1 MSSLEYMDS
10 QPLMNPQLQLLHP
23 YPFAKMAT
31 LLQGITPNPDYAP
44 IKLGIG
50 EPQHT
55 PPQFVL
61 DVIKDNLAKIQNY
74 PTTNGLPELRQAIAD
89 WVQRRFQVKQLNA
102 DTQVLPVMGTR
113 EALFS
118 FVQAAFNRE
127 DSKRPYV
134 VMPNPFYQIYEGA
147 ALLAGAEPV
156 FLNQTEENGFAY
168 DFSRIRARDWADIQL
183 VYVCSPGNPT
193 GKVLSLDTWK
203 KLFELSDHYGF
214 VIAAD
219 ECYSEIYFDSPPLGA
234 LQAAQALGRTDYK
247 NLVCFSSL
255 SKRSNVPGLRS
266 GFVAGDAAV
275 LKSFLLYRTYHGCAM
290 STMVQA
296 VSAKAWQDELHV
308 AENRRLYREKF
319 TGVMPILAP
328 HLSFTRPDAGF
339 YLWAKTPVV
348 GTDFAKAL
356 FESTHVTV
364 LPGRFLARE
373 ADGQNPGE
381 DYIRIALVAETAAC
395 IEAAER
401 IARFCKANF

>member
-1 MSSLEYMDS
+1 
-10 QPLMNPQLQLLHP
+10 MNPDL
-23 YPFAKMAT
+23 T
-31 LLQGITPNPDYAP
+31 LLQAYPFERLRALFAGVPPADMPP
-44 IKLGIG
+44 IRLSIG
-50 EPQHT
+50 EPQHAT
-55 PPQFVL
+55 PDF
-61 DVIKDNLAKIQNY
+61 IKEAVCNHLGGLMNY
-74 PTTNGLPELRQAIAD
+74 PSTKGESYLRGTISAWLA
-89 WVQRRFQVKQLNA
+89 RRFSLPPL
-102 DTQVLPVMGTR
+102 DPETQVLPVNGSR
-113 EALFS
+113 EALF
-118 FVQAAFNRE
+118 AFAQCIVDRKK
-127 DSKRPYV
+127 SSPKV
-134 VMPNPFYQIYEGA
+134 LSPNPFYQIYEGA
-147 ALLAGAEPV
+147 TLLSGAEPV

-168 DFSRIRARDWADIQL
+168 DFSRISARDWADIQL